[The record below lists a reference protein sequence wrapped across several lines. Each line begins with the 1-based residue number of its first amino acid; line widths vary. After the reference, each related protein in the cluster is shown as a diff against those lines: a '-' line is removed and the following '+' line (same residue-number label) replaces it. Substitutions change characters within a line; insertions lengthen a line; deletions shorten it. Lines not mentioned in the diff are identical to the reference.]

1 MKKFNK
7 KFNEEIYRTVKS
19 FNQRVDRA
27 EKRGIKNLP
36 DRQRVSELKARYS
49 TVNDLKKELGF
60 LRQLNLNRRSLD
72 TVSTLGGAKMSQWE
86 YDYIKGNLEAV
97 KKFYDTM
104 LKVSKNRY
112 GAYPYNTAL
121 KAEVLNLE
129 ARRAYLNRDL
139 NALSRSELLT
149 FRQYMRRYKQAN
161 RRADNYFDKYL
172 KALGEVGKYNE
183 TNRKAVKDIRRKI
196 NSLSPALFEE
206 IYKNHDIISDL
217 FDSIISPPT
226 ETEQTEKSKAKF
238 DYYDNRAVNDKIQVI
253 NSKLDIWIQ
262 EAEENLEKI
271 NLEGLTEEELEI
283 YNNYIRG
290 Q

>member
-1 MKKFNK
+1 MKKYSKN
-7 KFNEEIYRTVKS
+7 FNEEIYRTVKS

-36 DRQRVSELKARYS
+36 DRQSVSELKARYS
-49 TVNDLKKELGF
+49 TVNDLKRELGF
-60 LRQLNLNRRSLD
+60 LRQMNLNRRSLD

-86 YDYIKGNLEAV
+86 YDYIKGNLEDV

-104 LKVSKNRY
+104 LKVSRNRY
-112 GAYPYNTAL
+112 GNYPYNTAL

-161 RRADNYFDKYL
+161 KRADNYFDKYL

-183 TNRKAVKDIRRKI
+183 TNREAVKDIRRKI

>member
-1 MKKFNK
+1 
-7 KFNEEIYRTVKS
+7 
-19 FNQRVDRA
+19 
-27 EKRGIKNLP
+27 
-36 DRQRVSELKARYS
+36 
-49 TVNDLKKELGF
+49 
-60 LRQLNLNRRSLD
+60 
-72 TVSTLGGAKMSQWE
+72 
-86 YDYIKGNLEAV
+86 
-97 KKFYDTM
+97 
-104 LKVSKNRY
+104 
-112 GAYPYNTAL
+112 
-121 KAEVLNLE
+121 
-129 ARRAYLNRDL
+129 
-139 NALSRSELLT
+139 
-149 FRQYMRRYKQAN
+149 MRRYKQAN